1 MFAKGFGDYT
11 TNSFSAE
18 GTDKTAVAN
27 STNATSVKY
36 AMQVFNGNTGAVRGN
51 QSSAASNF
59 SCRNTTTFDG
69 YYISQVSLTVSGGT
83 IDGSTNGRS
92 VVYFGTTAYGN
103 PNTTTPSGTAT
114 KASPASSGQATL
126 TWTNTNEDVSYFI
139 LYNLKTSGTAL
150 SANATN
156 SLKVVWTK
164 KTASAPSFTIT
175 ATSNNNNYGTV
186 SVNGTT
192 ITAKP
197 ADCYQVVSGIGGYT
211 IKSGTATVTHEGNS
225 NTLTVNASTDCSIQ
239 VNFEKKPVNTYID
252 NVQEN
257 EEQELCGNHSAPSLT
272 DKAQATTGT
281 CEQQHWH
288 FMGWVTEANK
298 ENPTDANIVKANTS
312 VTANGTTYYAVW
324 AKGTTTGGGSTSK
337 QYSFDITP
345 SNFNSTS
352 YAANNN
358 EKTSTAKA
366 SDGSTLSVKWTSNQV
381 MQQSGDMQWQKSAG
395 YIYNSTDLGTIN
407 SVTITKSAG
416 TFTTYY
422 GTSKQPSSNTTVG
435 NGYFQIKVGDATG
448 KTSKVT
454 ITFTKTTQG
463 AQTTTYSD
471 YTTQCTTETAIT
483 LHANDGTNDKTYI
496 TTGEKTYTVPPCSFT
511 RTGYNFVKWNTKAD
525 GIGTDYNPDATINL
539 DGTAVN
545 LYAIWTPISYEVQFE
560 ANGGTGTMGNQTFTY
575 DQTQQLTKNIFTR
588 VGFEFAGWNE
598 EDDGSGKSYKDQE
611 EVSNLTTKDGNVYTL
626 YAQWECVTP
635 TISTQPQSATYLRDD
650 VADALSVVATASD
663 AKLTY
668 QWQKSTDNSTWL
680 DITGA
685 TEVTY
690 KPSTQSVGTTYYQV
704 VVTNSEGNCSATS
717 DVATITVRS
726 ANCKWVETEIG
737 DIESGDEVVIT
748 MAHGENLYA
757 LPYNSETASNSNPL
771 ATLITSNDFA
781 GTIVDELIWYI
792 TKGEGNNFTLSPKIA
807 TDKYLTCNASKN
819 AVRINNTGE
828 NKSFTIENDFLK
840 NTNLNTYLAISTTAQ
855 PKDWRHYASTN
866 QYQTL
871 KLYKKVCLPT
881 GKYWINYD
889 LTNVVC
895 TDDPIKNKISTDDD
909 AVELNFEAVG
919 EHNELPA
926 TITVTN
932 GSTTLAKNTDYTWSN
947 GVLTILNPSQITDNI
962 TISIAAQKRKYT
974 VSFNANGH
982 GTAPAT
988 QTITAEEKA
997 TAPTAPIA
1005 TGYTFGGWYK
1015 EAACT
1020 NAFDFN
1026 TAIVEDITLYAKWTV
1041 NSYTVTW
1048 NLNGGNWGGS
1058 TENKVDTYEYGASIT
1073 QPENP
1078 TREGYQFDGW
1088 HNGTAIV
1095 TPATTMPANDLTY
1108 TARWTPTYTITW
1120 LANGEEFHKQE
1131 NAEEGTALDLPD
1143 SDPDAAT
1150 YSCDDKV
1157 FVGWT
1162 ATQISGSTDDE
1173 PADLFKTKTAN
1184 VEDAATTYYAVFATA
1199 GTGGT
1204 SEETITI
1211 PNSTLIEKL
1220 SNSYSTKTFTHE
1232 GFTFEIN
1239 ACMQSNYCQM
1249 RDNATL
1255 SYLYIPELPG
1265 AITKIATSDCMNASG
1280 SSYSGTLR
1288 LKTSKTRGNSA
1299 TDDIASKT
1307 FTSVNSIDWDI
1318 ENDTYTS
1325 GYLFTSAG
1333 LRIKDLSITYT
1344 TTGGTS
1350 YSDYTTSCVQ
1360 VQKYN
1365 VTYNIGDGA
1374 SGTAPTETPKAEGTT
1389 FNLAS
1394 ADGITKDGYGFA
1406 GWLCNNDSKTYDAG
1420 EEYTMPAAD
1429 VTFTAQWNEL
1439 PKYTVTFY
1447 NKGKEHSRETQ
1458 TTAFAAVECPAGLV
1472 ACDGYTFA
1480 GWSTEQLDGVSTF
1493 TKIEG
1498 EYTPTEDIILYAV
1511 YAEGNVT
1518 TNGWVKVTDLSTITE
1533 GTYAL
1538 ISNNDY
1544 AFKGTISGGNGQ
1556 PTSTAFVF
1564 DGDGVAT
1571 TVPTNICEI
1580 QLIASG
1586 NGYMMY
1592 HESEGYLYAAA
1603 AKSGNLAWHATE
1615 SSSWSWDSTEDNWVY
1630 AENNAFLRVYNNTFR
1645 TYGNNSGDAAVSFAK
1660 KNITSFT
1667 TSPACDPMITIG
1679 SEAPVMVTSAKDIRV
1694 DAVQNITISATNLDQ
1709 NADKA
1714 QVSIKIVSDNSAFK
1728 FKEVDA
1734 NGDGQATPTWTG
1746 IANATFDKTLCV
1758 TYTPT
1763 KAGQEETATLTVTA
1777 YRHNGSTEY
1786 ATATMQVRGRSLPEQ
1801 FVLVANTDDGWV
1813 ALPNT
1818 LGTGSTA
1825 SIPYPIA
1832 LEVDNDADPTSIPLA
1847 PSTTIYK
1854 AAARSTVN
1862 AIPTGL
1868 RFTTETGGYMQ
1879 ASTTEA
1885 NIWLASNN
1893 SENMQ
1898 SWTLNSTDFVDYSIR
1913 VNNSAEGAY
1922 LNYNTTQKKIGN
1934 YKSDN
1939 KLRILPVGAICE
1951 QHAAPEDLELTSV
1964 YATSATIQWSAVS
1977 TATLGYE
1984 YRIGATGEWTKVGN
1998 ITELELTGLTSLTNY
2013 IVYVRAS
2020 VEGSAINCSYESEV
2034 EFTTLNCDDV
2044 PSDIHY
2050 ASGANSIT
2058 VYWTCEAATSTVSL
2072 YRDKEGLSL
2081 VTTKA
2086 SATSPCQFTGL
2097 DKFTTYYVQI
2107 LAGGS
2112 CPSGMIQ
2119 VSTEQ
2124 LDLDVVE
2131 WMSDGVVVDV
2141 NTDETVT
2148 VTLENE
2154 VQYGS
2159 GVGQVAEELFFSKYF
2174 EGSGNLKLLAIYNGT
2189 GKDIDLSTYRID
2201 RGSNGNATKVG
2212 KKYNL
2217 SQLGTIKN
2225 GQEIIFYTKPS
2236 SGEYPYT
2243 CSQSFLASKVNE
2255 SGVDA
2260 NPRWILCDATDHNGV
2275 NYETMDF
2282 NGDDPLLLYKGN
2294 TLIDVFGVSTA
2305 VEQPTKKT
2313 QCSGRSEESWSAD
2326 GVTNMDYNKTA
2337 ADFEGGV
2344 VPEGVDLL
2352 NPTITAYT
2360 ARVIMFRKNTV
2371 TSGSDAVTKNTT
2383 DFATFA
2389 DEWEARS
2396 VCKSGDDG
2404 ELTCGAYQEL
2414 GKFDY
2419 ADYYTKYETIA
2430 GEQVF
2435 DENARLE
2442 DGSIKIRIPNL
2453 STYSCKNIKFNV
2465 KVGGVTINEVTKV
2478 PILIANEQSTN
2489 GGEVFTNLK
2498 TTLGTT
2504 IVNGSN
2510 VTIEP
2515 LTNEQLLEKCEA
2527 CDVVV
2532 LASGK
2537 LTHDATGISHFDDLT
2552 IYPNGVFQNNSDF
2565 TVNSLLVHAKLD
2577 TVGYAVIENEG
2588 VTLNTNII
2596 AHTKRIDAQYWY
2608 PFSLP
2613 YDCNIA
2619 DITQANGE
2627 SMGEYGV
2634 HWGIQYY
2641 NGEKRQQSGTS
2652 AGAGQSSKFWTPM
2665 GVNDQLKACQ
2675 GYVIALFD
2683 ASVEK
2688 ATDMR
2693 TIYFPPATA
2702 QMYTESGTD
2711 SKQSTIT
2718 SWNVN
2723 LAAEKRHHGW
2733 NFTGSPYISVFNPQA
2748 SGLTEDYGLAAEVL
2762 MISGH
2767 YDPST
2772 NEYLYDDN
2780 NVYVSIP
2787 TPNGAKYYDQY
2798 IASATS
2804 LKPFTAYFVQAI
2816 DPASGNNETQTLAYA
2831 KAGRELPSSAPRRA
2845 ASSIQ
2850 PVLVELNVT
2859 APDGQTDN
2867 TGVWVDERYTSDYEI
2882 AADLSKMYV
2891 AGTKPQLY
2899 TIGGDNEMLAYN
2911 ALPDAG
2917 SEYIQLGLYAPVAGN
2932 YTLALNNRV
2941 SRLNAAETV
2950 ELLYNNKVVAN
2961 LFYEDYV
2968 IATNKG
2974 TVNGYAL
2981 RIKRRA
2987 NVTTAT
2993 DNVTGQNIHVVVSEG
3008 TMTMEGLTTGSLVR
3022 VYDMLGRQV
3031 YTETANE
3038 DNTLIIPAVPQGVY
3052 NISVL
3057 GNGGNTTFKVVV
3069 K

>member
-1 MFAKGFGDYT
+1 MYCKGIRFLLVIFLTLTVSANVCGADYSKNEVWNFST
-11 TNSFSAE
+11 TGNSNWSGHNSGYCGACGSKSSAFNVYKTDITNFSNIDFSKYENVSLTIYVKAGTNSGTNSYTVKLIDANGNQVSTYTSTKSSGMGTGSNSSSAKESSVTFSPTVAFNGYKIE
-18 GTDKTAVAN
+18 FPAKAYITQTRYVLTYDDKAASCTSINPSLSYTPSSLSVGGTAN
-27 STNATSVKY
+27 PTLS
-36 AMQVFNGNTGAVRGN
+36 GNTGNGTVTYT
-51 QSSAASNF
+51 SS
-59 SCRNTTTFDG
+59 NT
-69 YYISQVSLTVSGGT
+69 SVATV
-83 IDGSTNGRS
+83 
-92 VVYFGTTAYGN
+92 
-103 PNTTTPSGTAT
+103 
-114 KASPASSGQATL
+114 
-126 TWTNTNEDVSYFI
+126 
-139 LYNLKTSGTAL
+139 
-150 SANATN
+150 NATG
-156 SLKVVWTK
+156 VI
-164 KTASAPSFTIT
+164 TAKATGTVTIT
-175 ATSNNNNYGTV
+175 AT
-186 SVNGTT
+186 
-192 ITAKP
+192 I
-197 ADCYQVVSGIGGYT
+197 
-211 IKSGTATVTHEGNS
+211 
-225 NTLTVNASTDCSIQ
+225 
-239 VNFEKKPVNTYID
+239 
-252 NVQEN
+252 
-257 EEQELCGNHSAPSLT
+257 
-272 DKAQATTGT
+272 
-281 CEQQHWH
+281 
-288 FMGWVTEANK
+288 
-298 ENPTDANIVKANTS
+298 
-312 VTANGTTYYAVW
+312 
-324 AKGTTTGGGSTSK
+324 
-337 QYSFDITP
+337 
-345 SNFNSTS
+345 
-352 YAANNN
+352 AANN
-358 EKTSTAKA
+358 
-366 SDGSTLSVKWTSNQV
+366 
-381 MQQSGDMQWQKSAG
+381 G
-395 YIYNSTDLGTIN
+395 YCEG
-407 SVTITKSAG
+407 
-416 TFTTYY
+416 
-422 GTSKQPSSNTTVG
+422 
-435 NGYFQIKVGDATG
+435 
-448 KTSKVT
+448 
-454 ITFTKTTQG
+454 
-463 AQTTTYSD
+463 
-471 YTTQCTTETAIT
+471 
-483 LHANDGTNDKTYI
+483 
-496 TTGEKTYTVPPCSFT
+496 
-511 RTGYNFVKWNTKAD
+511 
-525 GIGTDYNPDATINL
+525 
-539 DGTAVN
+539 
-545 LYAIWTPISYEVQFE
+545 
-560 ANGGTGTMGNQTFTY
+560 
-575 DQTQQLTKNIFTR
+575 
-588 VGFEFAGWNE
+588 
-598 EDDGSGKSYKDQE
+598 
-611 EVSNLTTKDGNVYTL
+611 
-626 YAQWECVTP
+626 
-635 TISTQPQSATYLRDD
+635 SAT
-650 VADALSVVATASD
+650 
-663 AKLTY
+663 
-668 QWQKSTDNSTWL
+668 
-680 DITGA
+680 
-685 TEVTY
+685 
-690 KPSTQSVGTTYYQV
+690 
-704 VVTNSEGNCSATS
+704 
-717 DVATITVRS
+717 ATITVNKQQTSITLSEAGSTRNPSGTFYVGDSYTLPSTTTATCGDKTFVGWSTVTIDNS
-726 ANCKWVETEIG
+726 AGQPASDFYECGASVTLGATNTFYAVFAETG
-737 DIESGDEVVIT
+737 GTPTTTWPKTDIANIKSTDEVVIT
-748 MAHGENLYA
+748 MSNGVTTWALRNDYGTSAAPYA
-757 LPYNSETASNSNPL
+757 ESITITNEQISSKVGDVQIWNISNSNGNLTIYPKGKTTTWL
-771 ATLITSNDFA
+771 YCTDTNNGVRV
-781 GTIVDELIWYI
+781 GTNTNKTFTIL
-792 TKGEGNNFTLSPKIA
+792 GNYLQHTA
-807 TDKYLTCNASKN
+807 TDRYIG
-819 AVRINNTGE
+819 V
-828 NKSFTIENDFLK
+828 
-840 NTNLNTYLAISTTAQ
+840 YTAN
-855 PKDWRHYASTN
+855 PDWRCYDNTTGN
-866 QYQTL
+866 IKGQTL
-871 KLYKKVCLPT
+871 AFYKKTTTSGYQNYTTECSTPT
-881 GKYWINYD
+881 
-889 LTNVVC
+889 
-895 TDDPIKNKISTDDD
+895 
-909 AVELNFEAVG
+909 EF
-919 EHNELPA
+919 
-926 TITVTN
+926 
-932 GSTTLAKNTDYTWSN
+932 
-947 GVLTILNPSQITDNI
+947 
-962 TISIAAQKRKYT
+962 T
-974 VSFNANGH
+974 VSFDANDH
-982 GTAPAT
+982 GTAPDEQIVASG
-988 QTITAEEKA
+988 QKA
-997 TAPTAPIA
+997 TEPTPAPTATGYTFGGWYKDQTCSNDKKFDFDTPITEDITLYA
-1005 TGYTFGGWYK
+1005 KWTAIQTTITLNANGGSGNTTSVAATYDSSTLNPSSITNPTKTGHTFGGWYSGEGGTGSLVINTSGKLQANVSGYTGANGVWKATTDKTLYAKWTPSVYTITYKDQGNTTFSGTHESGKPTQHTYGTETTLKGASKTGYTFGGWYK

-1020 NAFDFN
+1020 NKVTSLGATEY
-1026 TAIVEDITLYAKWTV
+1026 TANITLYAQWTA
-1041 NSYTVTW
+1041 NTYTVEF
-1048 NLNGGNWGGS
+1048 NANGGTGTMDNQSFTYDQSKALSANAFTRTNYAFKNWN
-1058 TENKVDTYEYGASIT
+1058 TK
-1073 QPENP
+1073 
-1078 TREGYQFDGW
+1078 FDGTGTNYTNQQSVSNLTAE
-1088 HNGTAIV
+1088 NGATV
-1095 TPATTMPANDLTY
+1095 TLYAQ
-1108 TARWTPTYTITW
+1108 WTPTYTITW
-1120 LANGEEFHKQE
+1120 LANGQEFHKQE
-1131 NAEEGTALDLPD
+1131 NAVEGTALDVPD
-1143 SDPDAAT
+1143 SEPDASEYA
-1150 YSCDDKV
+1150 CDDKV

-1162 ATQISGSTDDE
+1162 ASQIDGSTDTE
-1173 PADLFKTKTAN
+1173 PADLFTTKNIN
-1184 VEDAATTYYAVFATA
+1184 VEEAATTYYAVFATA
-1199 GTGGT
+1199 DAGGSTTDTYDWESDQTENWTVDAAITRTQSQGVDESYAGKINTNNTYVTYNNKVAVTNFSFDFKRT
-1204 SEETITI
+1204 SNNTNYKVYIETSTD
-1211 PNSTLIEKL
+1211 NSTWI
-1220 SNSYSTKTFTHE
+1220 SAASYEMSSF
-1232 GFTFEIN
+1232 GN
-1239 ACMQSNYCQM
+1239 G
-1249 RDNATL
+1249 
-1255 SYLYIPELPG
+1255 SY
-1265 AITKIATSDCMNASG
+1265 
-1280 SSYSGTLR
+1280 
-1288 LKTSKTRGNSA
+1288 TSKSH
-1299 TDDIASKT
+1299 T
-1307 FTSVNSIDWDI
+1307 FDGTQ
-1318 ENDTYTS
+1318 
-1325 GYLFTSAG
+1325 
-1333 LRIKDLSITYT
+1333 DLYVRFHCYNTTAIRYVDNVSITYG
-1344 TTGGTS
+1344 GGTS
-1350 YSDYTTSCVQ
+1350 YSEYVTTCVQ
-1360 VQKYN
+1360 VIKYN

-1374 SGTAPTETPKAEGTT
+1374 TGTAPTETSKAEGTIFT
-1389 FNLAS
+1389 LAS
-1394 ADGITKDGYGFA
+1394 ADGISKEGYSFA
-1406 GWLCNNDSKTYDAG
+1406 GWLCDNDSKKYGAS

-1439 PKYTVTFY
+1439 PKYTVTFN
-1447 NKGKEHSRETQ
+1447 NKGKKHSEVAQ
-1458 TTAFAAVECPAGLV
+1458 TIANAPIECPTGLV

-1480 GWSTEQLDGVSTF
+1480 GWSTEELDGVSTF
-1493 TKIEG
+1493 SKIEG
-1498 EYTPTEDIILYAV
+1498 EYTPTEDITLYAV

-1538 ISNNDY
+1538 LSNNYY
-1544 AFKGTISGGNGQ
+1544 AFNGTINNNSDGEHTTN
-1556 PTSTAFVF
+1556 SFVF
-1564 DGDGVAT
+1564 NGEGVAT
-1571 TVPTNICEI
+1571 EAPSGTCEI
-1580 QLIASG
+1580 ELIASG
-1586 NGYMMY
+1586 DGFKMY
-1592 HESEGYLYAAA
+1592 SEGKGYLYAKAP
-1603 AKSGNLAWHATE
+1603 KSGNLAWSQTE
-1615 SSSWSWDSTEDNWVY
+1615 NSSWSWNSTKSNWVY
-1630 AENNAFLRVYNNTFR
+1630 AENTAFLRSYNNTFR
-1645 TYGNNSGDAAVSFAK
+1645 TYGTNNGNAIFFAK

-1734 NGDGQATPTWTG
+1734 NGDGQATLTWTG

-1763 KAGQEETATLTVTA
+1763 EAGQEETATLTVTA

-1801 FVLVANTDDGWV
+1801 FVLVANTGDGWV

-1832 LEVDNDADPTSIPLA
+1832 VEVDNDPDPTSIPLA

-1879 ASTTEA
+1879 ASTTET

-1913 VNNSAEGAY
+1913 VNNAAEGHY
-1922 LNYNTTQKKIGN
+1922 LNYSNTQKKIGN

-1939 KLRILPVGAICE
+1939 KLRILPIEDICE
-1951 QHAAPEDLELTSV
+1951 QHAAPENIDVVSV
-1964 YATSATIQWSAVS
+1964 SANAATIQWDAVA

-1998 ITELELTGLTSLTNY
+1998 VTELELTKLSSLTNY

-2020 VEGSAINCSYESEV
+2020 VEGTNTNCSYEAEA

-2044 PSDIHY
+2044 PYDIHY
-2050 ASGANSIT
+2050 ASGANSVT
-2058 VYWTCEAATSTVSL
+2058 VYWTCEAATSTISL
-2072 YRDKEGLSL
+2072 YHDKEGMSL
-2081 VTTKA
+2081 VETKT
-2086 SATSPCQFTGL
+2086 SVTSPCQFTGL

-2107 LAGGS
+2107 QAGGS

-2141 NTDETVT
+2141 NTDETIT

-2159 GVGQVAEELFFSKYF
+2159 GVGQKADDLFFSKYF

-2189 GKDIDLSTYRID
+2189 GKDVDLSTYRID
-2201 RGSNGNATKVG
+2201 RGSNGNATKIG
-2212 KKYNL
+2212 KIYNL

-2260 NPRWILCDATDHNGV
+2260 NPRWILCDATEHNGV
-2275 NYETMDF
+2275 NFETMDF

-2305 VEQPTKKT
+2305 AEQPSKKT
-2313 QCSGRSEESWSAD
+2313 QCSGRTENSWSAAK
-2326 GVTNMDYNKTA
+2326 VTNMDYGKTE
-2337 ADFEGGV
+2337 ADFEDGK

-2371 TSGSDAVTKNTT
+2371 LSGSNAVAENIT
-2383 DFATFA
+2383 DFVTLAS
-2389 DEWEARS
+2389 EWEVRS
-2396 VCKSGDDG
+2396 VCKDGDDG
-2404 ELTCGAYQEL
+2404 NLTCGAYQEL

-2430 GEQVF
+2430 GEQGF

-2442 DGSIKIRIPNL
+2442 DGTIKIRIPNL

-2498 TTLGTT
+2498 TTLGTM
-2504 IVNGSN
+2504 IVNGSE
-2510 VTIEP
+2510 VTIQP
-2515 LTNEQLLEKCEA
+2515 LDDEQLLEKCEA

-2537 LTHDATGISHFDDLT
+2537 LTHEADGISHFDDLT
-2552 IYPNGVFQNNSDF
+2552 IYPNGVFLNTSDF

-2577 TVGYAVIENEG
+2577 TVGFAVIENEG
-2588 VTLNTNII
+2588 VTLATNTI

-2613 YDCNIA
+2613 YNCNIA

-2665 GVNDQLKACQ
+2665 EANAQLKACQ

-2683 ASVEK
+2683 AAVEK
-2688 ATDMR
+2688 ETDMR

-2711 SKQSTIT
+2711 SKESTIT

-2816 DPASGNNETQTLAYA
+2816 DPTSGNDETQTLAYA
-2831 KAGRELPSSAPRRA
+2831 KMGRELPSSAPRRA

-2867 TGVWVDERYTSDYEI
+2867 TGIWVDERYTTDYEI

-2917 SEYIQLGLYAPVAGN
+2917 SEYIQLGLYAPMTGN

-2968 IATNKG
+2968 ITANKG
-2974 TVNGYAL
+2974 TVSSYAL

-2993 DNVTGQNIHVVVSEG
+2993 DNVTGQNIQVVVSEG
-3008 TMTMEGLTTGSLVR
+3008 TMTIEGLTTGSLVR

-3038 DNTLIIPAVPQGVY
+3038 DNTLMTPAVPQGVY